1 MNKMQCF
8 IRSLLIKILLGIIP
22 VTAYA
27 DQKCYGDII
36 VFQRFDDQA
45 MYPYF
50 VNTSN
55 DKAKKGGEKNK
66 TIVIQKRKQKQDELL
81 APKKIEDVHT
91 KKVEEKKN
99 FDNKKQLDAAIAKE
113 ILENGEKKWMVQV
126 ALAANQNKA
135 STIQSRLEAKGY
147 KVVTSATTKG
157 IRVMVDPANDYA
169 IAQIIREKIIAD
181 NSLNL
186 RSAWVFKWA
195 SLTPQ

>member
-45 MYPYF
+45 IYPYF
-50 VNTSN
+50 VNSSN
-55 DKAKKGGEKNK
+55 VKANKNGEKNK
-66 TIVIQKRKQKQDELL
+66 KILIQKRKPKQDEFL
-81 APKKIEDVHT
+81 AQKKIEDVPT
-91 KKVEEKKN
+91 KKIEEKKK
-99 FDNKKQLDAAIAKE
+99 FDGKKQLDAAVAKE

-126 ALAANQNKA
+126 ALATNQSKA
-135 STIQSRLEAKGY
+135 STVQSQLEAKGY

-181 NSLNL
+181 NSLNMQ
-186 RSAWVFKWA
+186 SAWVFKWA

>member
-8 IRSLLIKILLGIIP
+8 IRNLLIRILLGIMP

-45 MYPYF
+45 IYPYF
-50 VNTSN
+50 APVSN
-55 DKAKKGGEKNK
+55 DKTKKSEVRNK
-66 TIVIQKRKQKQDELL
+66 TIIIQKRKQKQDEFL
-81 APKKIEDVHT
+81 AQKKNEEVHT
-91 KKVEEKKN
+91 KEEKKN
-99 FDNKKQLDAAIAKE
+99 SENKKQLDAAIAKE

-126 ALAANQNKA
+126 ALASNQNKA
-135 STIQSRLEAKGY
+135 NRIQSQLEAKGY
-147 KVVTSATTKG
+147 KVVTSSTTKG
-157 IRVMVDPANDYA
+157 IRVMIDPANDYA

-181 NSLNL
+181 NSLNMQ
-186 RSAWVFKWA
+186 SAWVFKWA

>member
-1 MNKMQCF
+1 MQCF

-22 VTAYA
+22 VTTYA
-27 DQKCYGDII
+27 DQKCYGNII

-50 VNTSN
+50 VNSSN
-55 DKAKKGGEKNK
+55 DKAKKTEEKNK
-66 TIVIQKRKQKQDELL
+66 TIVIQKRKPKQDELL
-81 APKKIEDVHT
+81 AQKKIEDVHT

-126 ALAANQNKA
+126 ALAANQNKV

-147 KVVTSATTKG
+147 KVVTSVTTKG

-181 NSLNL
+181 NSLNMP
-186 RSAWVFKWA
+186 SAWVFKWA

>member
-1 MNKMQCF
+1 MQCF

-45 MYPYF
+45 IYPYF
-50 VNTSN
+50 VNSSN
-55 DKAKKGGEKNK
+55 VKANKNGEKNK
-66 TIVIQKRKQKQDELL
+66 KILIQKRKPKQDEFL
-81 APKKIEDVHT
+81 AQKKIEDVPT
-91 KKVEEKKN
+91 KKIEEKKK
-99 FDNKKQLDAAIAKE
+99 FDGKKQLDAAVAKE

-126 ALAANQNKA
+126 ALATNQNKA
-135 STIQSRLEAKGY
+135 STVQSQLEAKGY

-169 IAQIIREKIIAD
+169 IAQIIRQKIIAD
-181 NSLNL
+181 NSLNMQ
-186 RSAWVFKWA
+186 SAWVFKWA

>member
-1 MNKMQCF
+1 VI

-45 MYPYF
+45 IYPYF
-50 VNTSN
+50 VNSSN
-55 DKAKKGGEKNK
+55 VKANKNGEKNK
-66 TIVIQKRKQKQDELL
+66 KVLIQKRKPKQDEFL
-81 APKKIEDVHT
+81 AQKKIEDVPT
-91 KKVEEKKN
+91 KKIEEKKK
-99 FDNKKQLDAAIAKE
+99 FDGKKQLDAAVAKE

-126 ALAANQNKA
+126 ALATNQSKA
-135 STIQSRLEAKGY
+135 STVQSQLEAKGY

-169 IAQIIREKIIAD
+169 IAQIIRQKIIAD
-181 NSLNL
+181 NSLNMQ
-186 RSAWVFKWA
+186 SAWVFKWA

>member
-1 MNKMQCF
+1 MQCF

-45 MYPYF
+45 IYPYF
-50 VNTSN
+50 VNSSN
-55 DKAKKGGEKNK
+55 VKANKNGEKNK
-66 TIVIQKRKQKQDELL
+66 KVLIQKRKPKQDEFL
-81 APKKIEDVHT
+81 AQKKIEDVPT
-91 KKVEEKKN
+91 KKIEEKKK
-99 FDNKKQLDAAIAKE
+99 FDGKKQLDAAVAKE

-126 ALAANQNKA
+126 ALATNQSKA
-135 STIQSRLEAKGY
+135 STVQSQLEAKGY

-169 IAQIIREKIIAD
+169 IAQIIRQKIIAD
-181 NSLNL
+181 NSLNMQ
-186 RSAWVFKWA
+186 SAWVFKWA

>member
-1 MNKMQCF
+1 MQCF
-8 IRSLLIKILLGIIP
+8 IRNLLIRILLGIMP

-45 MYPYF
+45 IYPYF
-50 VNTSN
+50 APVSN
-55 DKAKKGGEKNK
+55 DKTKKSEVRNK
-66 TIVIQKRKQKQDELL
+66 TIIIQKRKQKQDEFL
-81 APKKIEDVHT
+81 AQKKNEEVHT
-91 KKVEEKKN
+91 KEEKKN
-99 FDNKKQLDAAIAKE
+99 SENKKQLDAAIAKE

-135 STIQSRLEAKGY
+135 NRVQSQLEAKGY
-147 KVVTSATTKG
+147 KVVTSSTTKG
-157 IRVMVDPANDYA
+157 IRVMIDPANDYA

-181 NSLNL
+181 NSLNMQ
-186 RSAWVFKWA
+186 SAWVFKWA

>member
-1 MNKMQCF
+1 MQCF

-45 MYPYF
+45 IYPYF
-50 VNTSN
+50 VNSSN
-55 DKAKKGGEKNK
+55 VKANKNGEKNK
-66 TIVIQKRKQKQDELL
+66 KVLIQKRKPKQDVFL
-81 APKKIEDVHT
+81 AQKKIEDVPT
-91 KKVEEKKN
+91 KKIEEKKK
-99 FDNKKQLDAAIAKE
+99 FDGKKQLDAAVAKE

-126 ALAANQNKA
+126 ALATNQNKA
-135 STIQSRLEAKGY
+135 STVQSQLEAKGY

-169 IAQIIREKIIAD
+169 IAQIIRQKIIAD
-181 NSLNL
+181 NSLNMQ
-186 RSAWVFKWA
+186 SAWVFKWA

>member
-8 IRSLLIKILLGIIP
+8 IRNLLIRILLGIMP

-45 MYPYF
+45 IYPYF
-50 VNTSN
+50 APVSN
-55 DKAKKGGEKNK
+55 DKTKKREVRNK
-66 TIVIQKRKQKQDELL
+66 TIIIQKRKQKQDEFL
-81 APKKIEDVHT
+81 AQKKNEEVHT
-91 KKVEEKKN
+91 KEEKKN
-99 FDNKKQLDAAIAKE
+99 SENKKQLDAAIAKE

-126 ALAANQNKA
+126 ALASNQNKA
-135 STIQSRLEAKGY
+135 NRIQSQLEAKGY
-147 KVVTSATTKG
+147 KVVTSSTTKG
-157 IRVMVDPANDYA
+157 IRVMIDPANDYA

-181 NSLNL
+181 NSLNMQ
-186 RSAWVFKWA
+186 SAWVFKWA